1 MLSLLLAMP
10 NSTKKHFH
18 CDFCEGITQTKTI
31 NYTLKRFG
39 REFLLKDIEA
49 EVCPNCDNA
58 YLSGKTLKEAE
69 SNIKKEMAL
78 ETA

>member
-1 MLSLLLAMP
+1 MLSLLLVMP

-18 CDFCEGITQTKTI
+18 CDFCESITQTKII

-49 EVCPNCDNA
+49 EVCPNCGNA
-58 YLSGKTLKEAE
+58 YLFGKTLQEAE
-69 SNIKKEMAL
+69 AKIKKEMAL